1 MKIIL
6 RGCDRERLKSKRRRK
21 NMKHAKVTTNLKKN
35 NRKIET
41 EREELQESAKCNYQ
55 RKLSLIGTEENL
67 CGFCP
72 FTQRYTELKEG
83 NEKKIKGLEETMTS
97 QRNQVTGVRPTDR
110 SID

>member
-1 MKIIL
+1 
-6 RGCDRERLKSKRRRK
+6 
-21 NMKHAKVTTNLKKN
+21 MKHAKVTTNLKKN

-83 NEKKIKGLEETMTS
+83 NERKIKGLEETMTS
-97 QRNQVTGVRPTDR
+97 QRNQVTGVITEDR
-110 SID
+110 G